1 MKSNDDGELAEQ
13 SDMSRRIERLESRVR
28 RSRRLNAAALLGCV
42 AFVSLS
48 VQDPSPVA
56 DEVRAKRF
64 VVVGE
69 GEQPLATLGIDPIG
83 QGGQLFLSSKDRLA
97 LANVVTTITE
107 TDGERSGAVVVA
119 LTAEQ
124 ESARGVGGSARWIV
138 TGQGSTAF
146 LAYESEGYEQYTN
159 IVTRAEEAGAST
171 VLSDTRPGDGKA
183 TLAAKLSAGHPAL
196 QATGADGTVAFE
208 LP

>member
-1 MKSNDDGELAEQ
+1 M
-13 SDMSRRIERLESRVR
+13 
-28 RSRRLNAAALLGCV
+28 
-42 AFVSLS
+42 
-48 VQDPSPVA
+48 QDPSPVA

-83 QGGQLFLSSKDRLA
+83 QGGQLFLSSKDHLA

-107 TDGERSGAVVVA
+107 TDGGRSGAVVVA

-124 ESARGVGGSARWIV
+124 ESARGLGGSARWIV
-138 TGQGSTAF
+138 TGQDSTAF
-146 LAYESEGYEQYTN
+146 LAYESEGYEQYKG
-159 IVTRAEEAGAST
+159 IVTRAEETGAST
-171 VLSDTRPGDGKA
+171 VFSDTVSGDGKA
-183 TLAAKLSAGHPAL
+183 KLTTELSGGR
-196 QATGADGTVAFE
+196 ATVQGIGADGTVEFE